1 MLLSVGDERGFG
13 LEEALIVGSIIV
25 VSRVSNKAFLFLGGE
40 LFPLLVELL
49 ELLILAQLGVREAVG
64 NAVVRSFWQ
73 ETVYESIPHVV
84 VCETSF
90 RRVTMSFL
98 AHCVDSYEVVT
109 WAQLLVHFPA
119 RKSLDELAT

>member
-1 MLLSVGDERGFG
+1 M
-13 LEEALIVGSIIV
+13 V
-25 VSRVSNKAFLFLGGE
+25 VSGVSHIAFLFLGGE
-40 LFPLLVELL
+40 LFLLLVELL

-73 ETVYESIPHVV
+73 ETVYESILHVV

-90 RRVTMSFL
+90 CRVTMSFL
-98 AHCVDSYEVVT
+98 AYCVDSYEVVT